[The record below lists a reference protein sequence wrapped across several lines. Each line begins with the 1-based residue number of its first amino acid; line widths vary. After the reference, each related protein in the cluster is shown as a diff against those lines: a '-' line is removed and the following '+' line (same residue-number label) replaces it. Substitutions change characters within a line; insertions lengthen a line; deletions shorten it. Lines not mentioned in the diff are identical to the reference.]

1 MRNGYSLGGKI
12 LRINLTTQE
21 IFTEQTVKYTEE
33 FLGGRGI
40 NQGILLKELRPEI
53 FPFDSANK
61 LIFGAG
67 VLVGTG
73 APGASRLSIDS
84 KNTFTNGIGSS
95 NCGGRFAAE
104 LKFAGYD
111 HLIVEGKAE
120 RPVYLWINN
129 NQVEIK
135 DASHL
140 WGNTVWETE
149 NIIRKEIGDK
159 DIQILSIGPAGE
171 NLVRF
176 ACIIVSPSRA
186 AGKCGL
192 GAIMGSKNLKAVVVK
207 GRNSI
212 DVAEYKKFIQVAHK
226 LSEKIKKHK
235 NTNLLKKYGT
245 LISMFSWNECSASPV
260 KNFQDGYMDP
270 KKMKKIS
277 HEVFCSTYK
286 EGDYAG
292 SDCPIG
298 CAHSYRVK
306 SGPYAGV
313 YSKKLETNCIWDF
326 ATTFDIDYA
335 PAIIKIQ
342 SLCSQYG
349 MDIDGASCAIAWAF
363 ECYQR
368 KIITDK
374 DTGGLELK
382 WGDYKVII
390 KLLKKIAYR
399 EGFGNILAEGS
410 KRASEM
416 VGRGSEKYSI
426 NLKGQ
431 DLREAIRVPKG
442 WALGNVVS
450 TKGGAHNRGAPL
462 TESRRISQ
470 EISEKLWGVPTAGD
484 PTTYEGKAKIVVYYE
499 RLHAIMDALGSC
511 FFTSNWISPD
521 LLGPA
526 DYAEL
531 FSLATGLEMA
541 DEKLMMIGERIH
553 TVEKMFNVYHAGFTR
568 KDDYPPKRL
577 MEESIKSGPFKGERL
592 EKEKW
597 DKMLDEYYELHNWD
611 KKIGL
616 PTKQTLQKIGLEW
629 TLDLNKNFVTV

>member
-1 MRNGYSLGGKI
+1 MVNKYSLGGKI

-21 IFTEQTVKYTEE
+21 ISTEQTVKYTEE

-53 FPFDSANK
+53 SPFDPANK
-61 LIFGAG
+61 LAFGVG
-67 VLVGTG
+67 TLVGTG
-73 APGASRLSIDS
+73 APGANRLSIDS
-84 KNTFTNGIGSS
+84 KNVFTGGIGSS
-95 NCGGRFAAE
+95 NCCGRFAAE

-120 RPVYLWINN
+120 KPVYLWINN

-140 WGNTVWETE
+140 WGNTTWETE
-149 NIIRKEIGDK
+149 NMIREEIGDK

-176 ACIIVSPSRA
+176 ACIIVNPSRA

-212 DVAEYKKFIQVAHK
+212 EVAEYKRFIQITRK
-226 LSEKIKKHK
+226 LSEKIKKSE
-235 NTNLLKKYGT
+235 NTTLLRKYGT
-245 LISMFSWNECSASPV
+245 LVSMFRWNECSSSPV

-270 KKMKKIS
+270 KKMEKIS
-277 HEVFCSTYK
+277 YEVFCNTYK
-286 EGDYAG
+286 EGDYEFG
-292 SDCPIG
+292 CPIG

-374 DTGGLELK
+374 DTEGLELK

-416 VGRGSEKYSI
+416 IGRGSEKYSI
-426 NLKGQ
+426 NVKGQ
-431 DLREAIRVPKG
+431 DLREAIRVLKG

-450 TKGGAHNRGAPL
+450 ARGGAHTRGAPL

-470 EISEKLWGVPTAGD
+470 EISKKLWGVPTAGD
-484 PTTYEGKAKIVVYYE
+484 PTTYKGKATIVVYYE
-499 RLHAIMDALGSC
+499 RLHAMMDALGVC

-531 FSLATGLEMA
+531 FSAATGLEVTG
-541 DEKLMMIGERIH
+541 EELMMIGERIH

-577 MEESIKSGPFKGERL
+577 MEEPIKSGPFKGEYL
-592 EKEKW
+592 EREKW

-611 KKIGL
+611 KKTGL
-616 PTKQTLQKIGLEW
+616 PTKQTLQKMGLEW
-629 TLDLNKNFVTV
+629 ILNLNKNFKV